1 MQITN
6 ICLKFHQLKVL
17 VTVHGIL
24 QARIL
29 EWVAIP
35 FSRRSSQPRDQT
47 WVSCTAGGFFT
58 DWATLSQSLMIDYVF
73 NNSFVLDQRLPHYFS
88 LIPIAIK
95 LQKAE
100 ILLHFTFYKTVLLFS
115 NLYPIQIFPF
125 YLNCKDYITLKYKK
139 CNVLLFPKWSFI

>member
-1 MQITN
+1 MQITHN
-6 ICLKFHQLKVL
+6 CLKFHQLKVL

-29 EWVAIP
+29 QWVAIP

-47 WVSCTAGGFFT
+47 CVSCTAGGFFT

-88 LIPIAIK
+88 LIPIATK
-95 LQKAE
+95 LLKKQQFCY
-100 ILLHFTFYKTVLLFS
+100 ILPSIRLSFYFICTLLKS
-115 NLYPIQIFPF
+115 FPF
-125 YLNCKDYITLKYKK
+125 YLNYKHYITLKYQKF
-139 CNVLLFPKWSFI
+139 NVLLFPKWLFI